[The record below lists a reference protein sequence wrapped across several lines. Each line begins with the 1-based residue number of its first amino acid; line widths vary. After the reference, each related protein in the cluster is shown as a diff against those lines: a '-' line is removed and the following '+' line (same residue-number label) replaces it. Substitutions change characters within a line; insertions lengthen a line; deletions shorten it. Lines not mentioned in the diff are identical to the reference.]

1 MASSDKN
8 VSSSI
13 ELGEIDCDA
22 TDREIQTSTSK
33 RKLYTKYSADE
44 RFKIGKYASE
54 NGPIAAVRKF
64 EKQFPNMNESTA
76 RTFKKKCESEL
87 DGTKRQGRAKP
98 TSISLKPQDRPLL
111 LGELDGL
118 VQEYIL
124 AASNRGNVISRNIAV
139 SAAKVIMERYPR
151 LIGSVDIESS
161 HWAQSLFHRMG
172 FRRRQA
178 TTSKLEIP
186 EGVLKKIKMLFHHD
200 IVTKVAKFNIPD
212 SLINLDQTPTKYVPV
227 GRTTLAKKNS
237 KAVTIKG
244 FTGKRTITATFAISI
259 RGDFLPMQLIY
270 GGKTKKCL
278 PRFKFPEKFSLSY
291 NETHSNE
298 KACKFIEEIL
308 KPYIK
313 QVIERDNLPIDQTAL
328 VIMDVFKGQV
338 TPVVLDLY
346 KESNIVVVLVPANM
360 TNHLQ
365 PLDLTVNGY
374 VKRFMRAKFNSWYSS
389 QLRRQLDEGKQLQ
402 DIDVYQYQRLSI
414 LKPFHAEWLVD
425 CYNHMTT
432 TAERNI
438 ILSGWKSAGIME
450 ALQTGTDGLKSLD
463 PFHDIGP
470 LIEQEGERNLIFSA
484 TANQIAGD
492 SRQFWWRRV

>member
-1 MASSDKN
+1 M
-8 VSSSI
+8 
-13 ELGEIDCDA
+13 
-22 TDREIQTSTSK
+22 
-33 RKLYTKYSADE
+33 
-44 RFKIGKYASE
+44 
-54 NGPIAAVRKF
+54 
-64 EKQFPNMNESTA
+64 
-76 RTFKKKCESEL
+76 
-87 DGTKRQGRAKP
+87 
-98 TSISLKPQDRPLL
+98 
-111 LGELDGL
+111 ELDGL
-118 VQEYIL
+118 VQQYIL
-124 AASNRGNVISRNIAV
+124 AASNRRNVISRNIAV

-151 LIGSVDIESS
+151 PIGSVGIESS
-161 HWAQSLFHRMG
+161 HWAQSVFRRMG

-178 TTSKLEIP
+178 TTSTLEIP
-186 EGVLKKIKMLFHHD
+186 EGALKEITMLFHHD

-212 SLINLDQTPTKYVPV
+212 SLIINLDQTPTKYV
-227 GRTTLAKKNS
+227 TTLAKKNS
-237 KAVTIKG
+237 KTVTIKG
-244 FTGKRTITATFAISI
+244 STDKRTITATFAISI

-278 PRFKFPEKFSLSY
+278 PLFKFPEKFSLNYS
-291 NETHSNE
+291 ETHYSNE
-298 KACKFIEEIL
+298 KEACKFIEEIL

-338 TPVVLDLY
+338 TPMVLDLY

-374 VKRFMRAKFNSWYSS
+374 VKRFMREKFNSWYSS
-389 QLRRQLDEGKQLQ
+389 QLRWQLDEGKHLQ
-402 DIDVYQYQRLSI
+402 DIDVPLRLSI

-432 TAERNI
+432 TAGRNI

-450 ALQTGTDGLKSLD
+450 ALQAETDGLESLD
-463 PFHDIGP
+463 PFHNIDT

-484 TANQIAGD
+484 TANQIPVLKSKYQPEIPDNSGGD
-492 SRQFWWRRV
+492 ESEWENEDDVDFTRNAFDVFNEEPDL

>member
-1 MASSDKN
+1 MH
-8 VSSSI
+8 
-13 ELGEIDCDA
+13 EI
-22 TDREIQTSTSK
+22 
-33 RKLYTKYSADE
+33 LADE
-44 RFKIGKYASE
+44 RFKIGKYASK

-76 RTFKKKCESEL
+76 RTFKKKYESEL
-87 DGTKRQGRAKP
+87 DDAKRQGRAKP
-98 TSISLKPQDRPLL
+98 ISIPLKPQDRPLL

-118 VQEYIL
+118 VQQYIL

-161 HWAQSLFHRMG
+161 HWAQSLFRRMG

-186 EGVLKKIKMLFHHD
+186 EGALKEIKMLFHHD
-200 IVTKVAKFNIPD
+200 IVTEVAKFNIPD
-212 SLINLDQTPTKYVPV
+212 SLIINLDQTPTKYVPV

-237 KAVTIKG
+237 KTVTIKG
-244 FTGKRTITATFAISI
+244 STDKRTITATFAISI

-278 PRFKFPEKFSLSY
+278 PRFKFPEKFSLNY
-291 NETHSNE
+291 NEAHYSNE
-298 KACKFIEEIL
+298 KESRKFIEEIL

-328 VIMDVFKGQV
+328 VIMDVFKVQV

-346 KESNIVVVLVPANM
+346 KESNIVVVLIPANM

-365 PLDLTVNGY
+365 PQDLTVNGY

-402 DIDVYQYQRLSI
+402 DIDDPLRLSI
-414 LKPFHAEWLVD
+414 LKPCRMV
-425 CYNHMTT
+425 
-432 TAERNI
+432 
-438 ILSGWKSAGIME
+438 
-450 ALQTGTDGLKSLD
+450 
-463 PFHDIGP
+463 
-470 LIEQEGERNLIFSA
+470 
-484 TANQIAGD
+484 
-492 SRQFWWRRV
+492 SRLL